1 MAIDR
6 ELIDASITSGAQA
19 RLVSFSLKGLFG
31 GNDIELAFP
40 EPHYGEAE
48 ATILILSGQNGAG
61 KTTVFKMIDGMLKL
75 DFDMFRQ
82 VPFTSCSLQLS
93 TGETLS
99 ARAIKDKAF
108 PLEVEFGEHR
118 VRLSNR
124 KQGSRYTA
132 DHERAIDLFRSA
144 ALPAVRSIEY
154 RFLPVDRSAYQRER
168 ERLGE
173 RERGYP
179 SKHVASLAEQVARF
193 LSVAQ
198 IDYRRFF
205 RDEELGVIPRLLDRM
220 QGSQIT
226 KSRDELSS
234 RIKAIKEKQPLM
246 VRYGLHFDYDVI
258 NAIEALVKQDS
269 KFADSQLIL
278 LETYVEMQE
287 GAQRAKDLITR
298 RLQEFDSIMADFLF
312 GKVIK
317 IDASKGLAIVSSSG
331 QDLTEE
337 DLSSGEYHFLYMM
350 VAALLCQRTGSVI
363 AIDEPE
369 LSLHV
374 KWQRKLVSA
383 LARCASGASP
393 LFLFATH
400 SVALSAQHSDN
411 LVELSPVD

>member
-1 MAIDR
+1 MALDR
-6 ELIDASITSGAQA
+6 ELLDPALAGQSQA

-31 GNDIELAFP
+31 GHDIELAFP
-40 EPHYGEAE
+40 GPHDEEAE

-82 VPFTSCSLQLS
+82 VPFTSCSLTLS
-93 TGETLS
+93 TGETLFVRS
-99 ARAIKDKAF
+99 IKDKTF
-108 PLEVEFGEHR
+108 PLEVEFGEHKVKLLR
-118 VRLSNR
+118 NR
-124 KQGSRYTA
+124 TAGRYNPEH
-132 DHERAIDLFRSA
+132 DRAIGLFRSF
-144 ALPAVRSIEY
+144 ALPIVRSVEY
-154 RFLPVDRSAYQRER
+154 RFLPVDRSSYQRDR
-168 ERLGE
+168 EKII
-173 RERGYP
+173 ERGRDHQAKY
-179 SKHVASLAEQVARF
+179 VASLSEQVARF

-205 RDEELGVIPRLLDRM
+205 RDEELGVIPRLLHRM
-220 QGSQIT
+220 QGPQLT
-226 KSRDELSS
+226 KSRDELLS
-234 RIKAIKEKQPLM
+234 RIDNLKKKQPLM
-246 VRYGLHFDYDVI
+246 IRYGLHFDYDVI
-258 NAIEALVKQDS
+258 NAIESLITQDNE
-269 KFADSQLIL
+269 FGDSQLIL

-298 RLQEFDSIMADFLF
+298 RLQEFDNIMADFLF
-312 GKVIK
+312 EKAIR
-317 IDASKGLAIVSSSG
+317 IDAAKGLSIVSSAG
-331 QDLTEE
+331 QDLSEE

-400 SVALSAQHSDN
+400 SVAISAQHADR